1 MMTILLL
8 TVLLLILLCQFLKMV
23 YHNQQKHQQLILAQK
38 QLQTYALQID
48 NFTEMQETNDNLL
61 TLYNALGQSIAA
73 LHIQLQVS
81 QKLWQINPTQA
92 QQSLS
97 EAYQMSGTL
106 MQEVRQVVKMLGQD
120 YSQ

>member
-1 MMTILLL
+1 MTTILFLTILLL
-8 TVLLLILLCQFLKMV
+8 TLLCQFLKMV

-48 NFTEMQETNDNLL
+48 NFSEMQQTNDNLL
-61 TLYNALGQSIAA
+61 NLYNALGQSIAA

-106 MQEVRQVVKMLGQD
+106 MREVRQVVKMLGQD